1 MVKPMETK
9 QQIRKRRLICR
20 EEMDETAVR
29 QISAQI
35 GNRLWEYFD
44 RGQTVRKVGV
54 YGYYPHRKEVDL
66 TILYQNLLQANVPLA
81 FPRVSGETMEFFRV
95 RSMEEDFEEGAFHI
109 MEPRR
114 SCSRADFYDAV
125 CLIPGS
131 VFDRKG
137 NRYGYGRGYY
147 DRYLSLHPPMR
158 NRQKMRFCPNAA
170 MSLCMRWQRRREF
183 FFLVLRKNVRRER
196 FR

>member
-1 MVKPMETK
+1 METK

-44 RGQTVRKVGV
+44 RGRTVRKVGV

-147 DRYLSLHPPMR
+147 DRYLSLHPKLYRMGIAYEEQTEDEILPERCDVSMHALATE
-158 NRQKMRFCPNAA
+158 KGI
-170 MSLCMRWQRRREF
+170 LF
-183 FFLVLRKNVRRER
+183 FGT
-196 FR
+196 

>member
-44 RGQTVRKVGV
+44 RGRTVRKVGV

-131 VFDRKG
+131 VFDLKG

-147 DRYLSLHPPMR
+147 DRYLSLHPKLYRMGIAYEEQTEDEILPERCDVSMHALATE
-158 NRQKMRFCPNAA
+158 KGI
-170 MSLCMRWQRRREF
+170 LF
-183 FFLVLRKNVRRER
+183 FGT
-196 FR
+196 